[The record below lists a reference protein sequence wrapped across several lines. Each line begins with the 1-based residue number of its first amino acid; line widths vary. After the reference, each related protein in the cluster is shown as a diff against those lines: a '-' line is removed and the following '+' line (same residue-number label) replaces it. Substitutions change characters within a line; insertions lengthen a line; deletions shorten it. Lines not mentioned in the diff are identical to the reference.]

1 MNVPTTLKRY
11 PFLSLIFGFF
21 VFWMVILQIIFYY
34 ESSNKLFLNE
44 EGEITCK
51 ASGKYKVIQN
61 PICRLSANLQGN
73 LFLRNQLNYVQSQ
86 INTLKKSEP
95 ILQEKIRLI
104 KKKYESE
111 SSNEMGIF
119 NTLLSDKKERLKE
132 LEIEVKNSKSI
143 NDKFR
148 IEYDEVLRSIPVIEE
163 SKKLTLDKLLEAY
176 QVRINDLQYQITTNP
191 VELQK
196 LITLEK
202 TIQGKLN

>member
-11 PFLSLIFGFF
+11 PLLSLIFGFF

>member
-1 MNVPTTLKRY
+1 MNVPTTIKRY
-11 PFLSLIFGFF
+11 PFLSLILGFL
-21 VFWMVILQIIFYY
+21 VIWMVILQIIFYY

-61 PICRLSANLQGN
+61 PLCRLSANLQGN

-95 ILQEKIRLI
+95 ILQERVRLI
-104 KKKYESE
+104 NKQYESE
-111 SSNEMGIF
+111 SSNEAGIF

-148 IEYDEVLRSIPVIEE
+148 TEYDEVLRSIPVIEE
-163 SKKLTLDKLLEAY
+163 SKKMTLNKLLETY
-176 QVRINDLQYQITTNP
+176 QARINDLQYQITTNP

-202 TIQGKLN
+202 TIQRKLN

>member
-1 MNVPTTLKRY
+1 MNVPTTIKRY
-11 PFLSLIFGFF
+11 PFLSLILGFL
-21 VFWMVILQIIFYY
+21 VIWMVILQIIFYY

-61 PICRLSANLQGN
+61 PLCRLSANLQGN

-95 ILQEKIRLI
+95 ILQERIRLI
-104 KKKYESE
+104 NKQYESE
-111 SSNEMGIF
+111 SSNEAGIF

-143 NDKFR
+143 NDKLR

-163 SKKLTLDKLLEAY
+163 SKKMTLNKLLETY
-176 QVRINDLQYQITTNP
+176 QARINDLQYQITTNP

-202 TIQGKLN
+202 TIQRKLN